1 MWVVILLLPFGK
13 GFSTDK
19 RVLGTL
25 SHINFTTKDG
35 LPSNEVYCVFQ
46 DSKGFIWVGTDRGVA
61 RFDGYEFK
69 VFTAEDGLTDNVVFR
84 IAEDSSGNI
93 WFVTA
98 DRKLSIFRKDECIVP
113 FSKNKQIQKILIE
126 KQRVGSVYFDN
137 LFIDSNDVLF
147 LSNYELG
154 YLKIKLQEQ
163 NNIIEFVPSLDVFL
177 DYSMADIELVRDGQF
192 SFAFVN
198 SCTWFSVEELSLN
211 YGEKSLSYIHLLG
224 KRERPYYFNDSL
236 LIVGRNL
243 INIHQNNKVI
253 KRFDGIVHIYQ
264 VSNGY
269 LINEVINNGNRKVY
283 FTESLT
289 DIQLKEPLVSDNIR
303 LTVPIAD
310 NNGGLWFGS
319 LENGLYYLPNLN
331 VNIVRDEVNVS
342 AILPTKNGLI
352 YNERWIVHKKDIGR
366 DEKIT
371 SSIRLEDLSIESN
384 VSYKFNHQIRVEE
397 LAKELVKRKIFTA
410 PTINEISFHNGYQY
424 LALGR
429 RLFVYKPDKTIELL
443 NVFDFRISAMDFS
456 NSENLFLGFNNNTI
470 AKFSNVHEL
479 KEFDVSKENLFLST
493 KYKPIEIKYIP
504 TIKALAVV
512 YAGRGLTLIFD
523 DLSERKITTNS
534 GLLSNSINQLVLKN
548 DSQLWVTTNKGVNIL
563 DCFTVDSIKISAL
576 FNSSKSLLSPNVKQI
591 FFENDSL
598 VYIGTDHGLNA
609 LHLSKK
615 QKELKANT
623 YIEKIQVNGKTAKNR
638 SRFKFD
644 ENTVEISYISL
655 QYNHFGNVN
664 YRYKLEGLSD
674 QWVHSKERK
683 ATFLNLNPG
692 KYSFYLQA
700 QNESGSW
707 DDLDH
712 HFSFEI
718 EKPFWTSWWFIIAV
732 AFGIMLFIGVVLYYY
747 IDNLRKERSFLKQEK
762 LMSDKLNE
770 IQQKA
775 LNSQLNPHFVF
786 NSLNS
791 IQNFILTKRTE
802 LSSDYLSMFSKLMR
816 YVFENSKAL
825 YVSLADEIKALE
837 LYLKLERVRHN
848 DKFDFEFSVKEID
861 LNKVNI
867 PSLLIQPTV
876 ENAIWHGLLSADR
889 KDKKLEIRIFM
900 QNENLIIEVE
910 DNGVGRNYKKGF
922 EKVKVIK
929 KQKSSGIELTQHRLK
944 LLRESTGL
952 ETDFQIIDLF
962 DENNTACGTL
972 VRIQIPKK
980 LQQ

>member
-1 MWVVILLLPFGK
+1 LWVVILLLPFGK
-13 GFSTDK
+13 GFSLDK
-19 RVLGTL
+19 RVSGTL

-61 RFDGYEFK
+61 RFDGYEFV

-98 DRKLSIFRKDECIVP
+98 DRKLSIFRKDERIVP
-113 FSKNKQIQKILIE
+113 FSKNKEIHKILLE
-126 KQRVGSVYFDN
+126 KERLGSVYFDN

-154 YLKIKLQEQ
+154 YIKIKLREQ
-163 NNIIEFVPSLDVFL
+163 NEIIDNVPSLIGFYELLQGDV
-177 DYSMADIELVRDGQF
+177 SVICENEF
-192 SFAFVN
+192 SFTFVN
-198 SCTWFSVEELSLN
+198 PCTWLSVEDLSLKD
-211 YGEKSLSYIHLLG
+211 GEKSLSNIHLVG
-224 KRERPYYFNDSL
+224 ERERPYYFNDSL
-236 LIVGRNL
+236 LIVGRIL
-243 INIHQNNKVI
+243 LNIHQNNKVI
-253 KRFDGIVHIYQ
+253 KRFNGIVHIYQ

-269 LINEVINNGNRKVY
+269 LINEVINNGNKKVY

-289 DIQLKEPLVSDNIR
+289 DIKLKEPLISDNIR

-319 LENGLYYLPNLN
+319 LENGLYYLPNLD

-352 YNERWIVHKKDIGR
+352 YNERWIVHEKNIGSA
-366 DEKIT
+366 EKIT
-371 SSIRLEDLSIESN
+371 SSVKLEDLSIESN
-384 VSYKFNHQIRVEE
+384 DSYKFNHQIRVEE
-397 LAKELVKRKIFTA
+397 LAKELLQRKIFTA
-410 PTINEISFHNGYQY
+410 PTINEISIRNGSHY
-424 LALGR
+424 LVLGR

-443 NVFDFRISAMDFS
+443 NAFDFRISAMDFS

-470 AKFSNVHEL
+470 AKFSNVQEL
-479 KEFDVSKENLFLST
+479 KESNVSKENLFLSS
-493 KYKPIEIKYIP
+493 KYKSIEIKYIP
-504 TIKALAVV
+504 SIKALAVV

-523 DLSERKITTNS
+523 DLSERKITTDS

-548 DSQLWVTTNKGVNIL
+548 DSQLWVATNKGVNIL
-563 DCFTVDSIKISAL
+563 DCSTIDSIKVSAL

-591 FFENDSL
+591 LFKNDSL
-598 VYIGTDHGLNA
+598 VYIGTDQGLNA
-609 LHLSKK
+609 LHLSKR
-615 QKELKANT
+615 QNDLKANI
-623 YIEKIQVNGKTAKNR
+623 YIEKIHVNGNAVENR
-638 SRFKFD
+638 SIFEFE
-644 ENTVEISYISL
+644 ENTIEISYISL

-707 DDLDH
+707 DDLDNP
-712 HFSFEI
+712 FSFEI
-718 EKPFWTSWWFIIAV
+718 EKPFWASWWFIIAV

-825 YVSLADEIKALE
+825 YVSLADELKALE

-848 DKFDFEFSVKEID
+848 DKFDFEFSIKEID

-876 ENAIWHGLLSADR
+876 ENAIWHGLLSAVR
-889 KDKKLEIRIFM
+889 EDKKLEIRIFI
-900 QNENLIIEVE
+900 QKENLIIEVE
-910 DNGVGRNYKKGF
+910 DNGVGRNHKKGF

-972 VRIQIPKK
+972 VRIQIPKS